1 MTDSPDVLLMQKIY
15 AQWGT
20 LISTAVEGT
29 LIPEKFLAAL
39 VANESGGDP
48 AANRFEP
55 AVLTKLWAVLV
66 GRLPNYGAITGA
78 DLRNFVR
85 GFTATPVT
93 APALIPGNVF
103 ERLDELAHS
112 WGLTQIMGYHVLECA
127 NIPGWY
133 RTVDD
138 LRAPAPNLRSATL
151 LLTQFANRF
160 TLDLSSDFS
169 ALLHCWNAGSPLAPT
184 FDPAYVPNALRRM
197 DLYGGRA

>member
-1 MTDSPDVLLMQKIY
+1 MTDSPDVLLMQKIH

-20 LISTAVEGT
+20 LVSTAVEST
-29 LIPEKFLAAL
+29 PIPEKFLAAL
-39 VANESGGDP
+39 IANESGGDP

-55 AVLTKLWAVLV
+55 AVLTKLWAVLA
-66 GRLPNYGAITGA
+66 GRLPNYGAITAA
-78 DLRNFVR
+78 DLRNFVC
-85 GFTATPVT
+85 GFTATVT
-93 APALIPGNVF
+93 APREIPANVF

-112 WGLTQIMGYHVLECA
+112 WGLTQIMGYHVLEWLD
-127 NIPGWY
+127 IPGWY
-133 RTVDD
+133 RSVDD
-138 LRAPAPNLRSATL
+138 LRAPAPKLRSAAL

-169 ALLHCWNAGSPLAPT
+169 ALLHCWNAGSPEAPT